1 MIKTVP
7 PKFFYFRNHITKF
20 LVFLFGLLFISS
32 CATRKEIV
40 YFQDYERLS
49 NIAAPEDFEALI
61 EVNDVLRIDVS
72 SMDEE
77 LAAPFQLNLNSRGS
91 GNGGGSNNAAM
102 TGYLVD
108 SQGDISF
115 PVLGEIHVEG
125 KSKEELQEQL
135 KSELRE
141 KYLKD
146 AVVRVRIVNFKVT
159 VMGETGSSVI
169 NVVDERISV
178 PQALAMS
185 GDITYD
191 GKRDKILVI
200 RQVDEEMKY
209 AILDLTSVDIFQ
221 NPFYYLKQNDIVYV
235 EPTYRK
241 VKSAGFITSWQ
252 GIVSIVTT
260 AFSLFVLFNNI

>member
-1 MIKTVP
+1 MANKNP
-7 PKFFYFRNHITKF
+7 LKHFLKRSFFLKNFILIFIVGVFFSCSTK
-20 LVFLFGLLFISS
+20 
-32 CATRKEIV
+32 KEIV
-40 YFQDYERLS
+40 YFQDFERLP
-49 NIAAPEDFEALI
+49 NMAAPEDFVAKI
-61 EVNDVLRIDVS
+61 EVNDVIRVDVS

-77 LAAPFQLNLNSRGS
+77 LAAPFQLNLNNQSS
-91 GNGGGSNNAAM
+91 GGGGGNQNAAM
-102 TGYLVD
+102 TGYLVN
-108 SQGDISF
+108 SEGYINF
-115 PVLGEIHVEG
+115 PVLGEIYVEG
-125 KSKEELQEQL
+125 KSREDLEEELTEI
-135 KSELRE
+135 LRE

-169 NVVDERISV
+169 DVVDERISV
-178 PQALAMS
+178 PQAIAMS

-200 RQVDEEMKY
+200 RQVDDQLKY
-209 AILDLTSVDIFQ
+209 ETLDLTSVDIFQ

-252 GIVSIVTT
+252 GLVSIVTT
-260 AFSLFVLFNNI
+260 AFSLVVLFSK

>member
-1 MIKTVP
+1 MRKLISPVLFYL
-7 PKFFYFRNHITKF
+7 PK
-20 LVFLFGLLFISS
+20 VFLKTFLFIVSTLLISS

-49 NIAAPEDFEALI
+49 HMAAPENFIAKI

-72 SMDEE
+72 SMNEE
-77 LAAPFQLNLNSRGS
+77 LAAPFQLNLNRQSS
-91 GNGGGSNNAAM
+91 GGGGGNNAVL
-102 TGYLVD
+102 TGYMVD
-108 SQGDISF
+108 SKGYISF
-115 PVLGEIHVEG
+115 PVLGEIFVKD
-125 KSKEELQEQL
+125 KSREELQEEL
-135 KSELRE
+135 TAELRE

-146 AVVRVRIVNFKVT
+146 AVVRVRIVNFEVT
-159 VMGETGSSVI
+159 VMGEAGSQVI
-169 NVVDERISV
+169 EVVDERISV

-185 GDITYD
+185 GDISYD

-200 RQVDEEMKY
+200 RQVDQQMHFE
-209 AILDLTSVDIFQ
+209 ILDLTSVDIFQ

-252 GIVSIVTT
+252 GLVSIVTT
-260 AFSLFVLFNNI
+260 GFSLFVLLNNI